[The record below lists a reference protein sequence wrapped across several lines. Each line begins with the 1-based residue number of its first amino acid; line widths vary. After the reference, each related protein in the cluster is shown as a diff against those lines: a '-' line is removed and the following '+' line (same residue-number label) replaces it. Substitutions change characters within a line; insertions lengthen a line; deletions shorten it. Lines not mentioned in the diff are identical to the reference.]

1 MVRCSPGGAAWANE
15 THSPEE
21 EEEKKDWTME
31 GADALSERVSEG
43 AKTIWVTLAG

>member
-15 THSPEE
+15 THSLEE
-21 EEEKKDWTME
+21 EEEEEKDWTME
-31 GADALSERVSEG
+31 GADALSEG